1 MSKILAS
8 YKGSNDPGYRNG
20 IMLSMEMKCFLTD
33 CEGNSD
39 SYMYVISNTGNK
51 TFDDPIYVNNSA
63 TYKSDYGNIG
73 ILINAMSN
81 FSSSDTE
88 KKECTSNPDIN
99 NTGMH
104 ITLTI
109 NEIHTVEYDVTG
121 VPFNTATYKKLSVQ
135 GPYNLWYTIEAN
147 WYYKLDSSIANTSVS
162 LNGTF
167 GCDSDGLTIHVTDHE
182 M

>member
-1 MSKILAS
+1 MSMILAS
-8 YKGSNDPGYRNG
+8 YWPNNDPGYSNG
-20 IMLSMEMKCFLTD
+20 IMLSMDMKCFLTD
-33 CEGNSD
+33 CKGNSD
-39 SYMYVISNTGNK
+39 SYASIISNTVNA
-51 TFDDPIYVNNSA
+51 TFDDPIYVNNSV
-63 TYKSDYGNIG
+63 THRSDYANIG
-73 ILINAMSN
+73 VLITARAEVNRY
-81 FSSSDTE
+81 DTE

-99 NTGMH
+99 HTGMH

-121 VPFNTATYKKLSVQ
+121 IPFNTATYKKLSVQ

-147 WYYKLDSSIANTSVS
+147 WYYKLHSSINITDVYIDG
-162 LNGTF
+162 LF